1 MTAINL
7 DTQDHTPTLDLARI
21 TERLDR
27 GFAQAPGQG
36 GPNRH
41 SSWLTTLNADGSP
54 HTTGIGALW
63 ADGAVWFETGPGTR
77 KARNVARDPRC
88 SFALALHEFD
98 LTVEGRAERV
108 TDPELV
114 AARAAEWA
122 AGGWP
127 CEVDESGLALTAPFT
142 APSGGPPPWWV
153 YRIEVTSMVA
163 LLTVEPGGA
172 TRWRFDR

>member
-27 GFAQAPGQG
+27 GFAQAPGEG

-63 ADGAVWFETGPGTR
+63 ADGALWFETGPGTR
-77 KARNVARDPRC
+77 KARNLARDPRC
-88 SFALALHEFD
+88 SFALALQEFD
-98 LTVEGRAERV
+98 LTVEGRVERV

-127 CEVDESGLALTAPFT
+127 CEVDESGIALTAPFT

>member
-7 DTQDHTPTLDLARI
+7 DTQDHAPTIELARI
-21 TERLDR
+21 TDRLDQ

-36 GPNRH
+36 GPDRH
-41 SSWLTTLNADGSP
+41 STWITTVNADGSP
-54 HTTGIGALW
+54 HLTGIGAMW
-63 ADGAVWFETGPGTR
+63 AEGAFWFETGPGTR
-77 KARNVARDPRC
+77 KARNLDRDPRC
-88 SFALALHEFD
+88 ALAVALQEFD

-108 TDPELV
+108 VDPAAV

-122 AGGWP
+122 ADGWP
-127 CEVDESGLALTAPFT
+127 CEVDESGIALTAPFT
-142 APSGGPPPWWV
+142 APSGGPPPWHV
-153 YRIEVTSMVA
+153 YRVEATSMVA